1 MSSDYSPNPDSISS
15 VACARAASSSGPS
28 HTNSISE
35 PHLMQAPMMFNKL
48 LALIF
53 LSSNTIVTSDS
64 NLVTALKLLLVSC
77 VIPVRF
83 Q

>member
-48 LALIF
+48 
-53 LSSNTIVTSDS
+53 
-64 NLVTALKLLLVSC
+64 
-77 VIPVRF
+77 
-83 Q
+83 

>member
-1 MSSDYSPNPDSISS
+1 MSSDYSPNPDSIQS

-53 LSSNTIVTSDS
+53 FIFEYDS
-64 NLVTALKLLLVSC
+64 Y
-77 VIPVRF
+77 VRF
-83 Q
+83 EFSYGFR